1 MSDGL
6 SIKLWPC
13 NKASQNPGMLVDLL
27 DRHVT
32 LEKVVGC
39 DFSYAGGYSLNGEE
53 FPEAQLSDMFGS
65 CGKIMTFTIE
75 DDDSF
80 KIQAEIA
87 SVSLPEGGTGIV
99 FSVPSHKHRLAFLS
113 FLQKNEQQLHEF
125 SNQLRNAFGCRCMV
139 GNSVT
144 WEEALGVD
152 AGTPNSFSVPNLAMF
167 SGLSY
172 DATRI
177 LQSRHGPYQEI
188 DTKKGIVFC

>member
-13 NKASQNPGMLVDLL
+13 NKASQDPGMLVDLL

-99 FSVPSHKHRLAFLS
+99 FPFLLTNTDSLFCLS
-113 FLQKNEQQLHEF
+113 FKRTN
-125 SNQLRNAFGCRCMV
+125 N
-139 GNSVT
+139 NSMNFPT
-144 WEEALGVD
+144 
-152 AGTPNSFSVPNLAMF
+152 N
-167 SGLSY
+167 
-172 DATRI
+172 
-177 LQSRHGPYQEI
+177 
-188 DTKKGIVFC
+188 